1 MNDMATMKGVA
12 IANLTEC
19 GAIMTKPLVGN
30 CTGSPTPDDWYP
42 ELGSGAVTQRRLDK
56 FKAKVQATIELCNSC
71 PIKDTCLEQGMQ
83 PENLQYGIW
92 GGKLAGQRMIMAGFT
107 KDDFQSEYSDISRA
121 FRLLDTLGV
130 Q

>member
-1 MNDMATMKGVA
+1 MKCGV
-12 IANLTEC
+12 L
-19 GAIMTKPLVGN
+19 MTSSAPIGN

-42 ELGSGAVTQRRLDK
+42 EMGSGPVTQKRLDT
-56 FKAKVQATIELCNSC
+56 FKAKVQSTIDLCNSC
-71 PIKDTCLEQGMQ
+71 PIKDACLEQGML

-92 GGKLAGQRMIMAGFT
+92 GGKLAGQRMNMAGFT

-130 Q
+130 E